1 MYKTLKISLFFFL
14 FSSFTLFFAWKEYQS
29 YEGRFGIS
37 LPTEDVLQKTIPIKT
52 AIGDLEEHVYYQVPP
67 NSDAE
72 NKFYQVTYID
82 YPAGTFHKDSTELRE
97 LFYQT
102 SLESAALRLGGKVI
116 YSDNIETQFIKGKI
130 WRIDYNRGNS
140 VMKTKAFLF
149 GDRFFTVSVAT
160 QKARSRN
167 LEMEKFLDSFHF
179 LSQK

>member
-1 MYKTLKISLFFFL
+1 MYKTLKISFF
-14 FSSFTLFFAWKEYQS
+14 FTLFSAFTTLFAWKEYQS
-29 YEGRFGIS
+29 YEGRFSIQ
-37 LPTEDVLQKTIPIKT
+37 LPTEDVLQKIIPIKT
-52 AIGDLEEHVYYQVPP
+52 LVGDLEEHSFYQVPP

-82 YPAGTFHKDSTELRE
+82 YPAGTFHRDSTELRD

-102 SLESAALRLGGKVI
+102 SLESAALRLGGKVM
-116 YSDNIETQFIKGKI
+116 YSDNTETQSIRGKV

-140 VMKTKAFLF
+140 VMKTKVFLF

-167 LEMEKFLDSFHF
+167 LEMDKFLDSFSF
-179 LSQK
+179 IAQK

>member
-1 MYKTLKISLFFFL
+1 MYKILKISLFFTL
-14 FSSFTLFFAWKEYQS
+14 FAAFTLLPAWKEFQS
-29 YEGRFGIS
+29 YEGRFGIQ
-37 LPTEDVLQKTIPIKT
+37 LPSEDVLQKTIPIKT
-52 AIGDLEEHVYYQVPP
+52 VIGDLEEHTFYQVPP
-67 NSDAE
+67 ESNAE
-72 NKFYQVTYID
+72 NKFYQVTYVD

-102 SLESAALRLGGKVI
+102 SLESAALRLGGKVM
-116 YSDNIETQFIKGKI
+116 YSDNVETQFIKGKI

-167 LEMEKFLDSFHF
+167 LEMDKFLDSFHF